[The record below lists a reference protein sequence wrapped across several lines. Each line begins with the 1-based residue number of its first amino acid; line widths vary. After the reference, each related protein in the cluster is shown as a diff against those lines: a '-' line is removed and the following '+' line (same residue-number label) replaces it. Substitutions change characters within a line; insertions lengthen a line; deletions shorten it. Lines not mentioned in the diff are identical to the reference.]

1 MEELKS
7 EGNVDLEGGY
17 VTATGIHY
25 VDRGSCGGAKEAE
38 EALYD
43 GHGPSASSAPGARL
57 PPSNDGAGKI
67 DRLYDDITT
76 ETHRN
81 NSKTIEKEGRRSDNA
96 DREVDLEAIRN
107 KLKRKKPSFFKYTH
121 TSTKNTTR
129 CRLSYKTT
137 KLQIQA
143 TLERNQERARY
154 TSSLL
159 VTLTHTLRL

>member
-1 MEELKS
+1 MC
-7 EGNVDLEGGY
+7 
-17 VTATGIHY
+17 IR
-25 VDRGSCGGAKEAE
+25 DR
-38 EALYD
+38 YD

-107 KLKRKKPSFFKYTH
+107 KLKRKKPKF
-121 TSTKNTTR
+121 
-129 CRLSYKTT
+129 L
-137 KLQIQA
+137 
-143 TLERNQERARY
+143 
-154 TSSLL
+154 
-159 VTLTHTLRL
+159 